1 LTYVGEAIS
10 EGANVSAIVD
20 AENGCGREIVGVTA
34 EEENA
39 QESGVLE
46 FFLERENV
54 DRMMAVVVAMNGN
67 PPSCS

>member
-1 LTYVGEAIS
+1 MTYVGEAIS